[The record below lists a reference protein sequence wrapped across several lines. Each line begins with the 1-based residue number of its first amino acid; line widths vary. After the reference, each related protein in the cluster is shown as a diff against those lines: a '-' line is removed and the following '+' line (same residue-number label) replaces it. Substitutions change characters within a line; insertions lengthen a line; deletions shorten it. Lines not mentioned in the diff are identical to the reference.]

1 MQSCGGRWGG
11 VDTATNRG
19 LNGGVMGTYE
29 QDKLGLS
36 AYYEKH
42 CVLEDGIDT
51 EPPLYHIQEE
61 EPWERE
67 LWEILWDGRQL
78 GVDRHDKKFLTNKAT
93 LGAVVQMIPNR
104 FIGLGNVFFMWFFQT
119 RAHLWLFSFHLQV
132 RQV

>member
-1 MQSCGGRWGG
+1 MRKGETSKGVQQHRIKLHWDWCKAVLEGGGG

-19 LNGGVMGTYE
+19 LRMKGGVMCAYE

-42 CVLEDGIDT
+42 CVLVDGIDT

-67 LWEILWDGRQL
+67 L
-78 GVDRHDKKFLTNKAT
+78 
-93 LGAVVQMIPNR
+93 
-104 FIGLGNVFFMWFFQT
+104 
-119 RAHLWLFSFHLQV
+119 
-132 RQV
+132 

>member
-1 MQSCGGRWGG
+1 MKLSSKGVQQHRIKLYWDGCKAVLEGGGG
-11 VDTATNRG
+11 VDTTTNRG
-19 LNGGVMGTYE
+19 LRMNGGVMCTYE

-67 LWEILWDGRQL
+67 LWEIL
-78 GVDRHDKKFLTNKAT
+78 
-93 LGAVVQMIPNR
+93 
-104 FIGLGNVFFMWFFQT
+104 
-119 RAHLWLFSFHLQV
+119 
-132 RQV
+132 